1 MRKILFLSFFIVSC
15 GNEIY
20 YLDSYNFSQSGESTY
35 ETKELTSSELNT
47 ASIEAYQLIADEI
60 ISVYSSALNKD
71 NNLGGVSNEIK
82 ALEFLNQ
89 ALFNFEIYTVNR
101 ELMKI
106 NVNKKYNFDNLSI
119 EDIENLIKEKIQKEK
134 DKLIQEWPDEEIRIE
149 KARWGRS
156 NIIKGKKKVELGK
169 DVDPTK
175 ITLEVAMKYL
185 KPKTSKKKK

>member
-1 MRKILFLSFFIVSC
+1 MLRPDSPQKTEIDCAATTCLLSRKTLFLSFFIVSC

-35 ETKELTSSELNT
+35 ETKELSSSELNA

-60 ISVYSSALNKD
+60 TSVYSNALDKD
-71 NNLGGVSNEIK
+71 NSIGGVTNEIK

-106 NVNKKYNFDNLSI
+106 NVTDSDFDRKSFLRDSILSK
-119 EDIENLIKEKIQKEK
+119 ERIKQQA
-134 DKLIQEWPDEEIRIE
+134 LNSLTQ
-149 KARWGRS
+149 
-156 NIIKGKKKVELGK
+156 
-169 DVDPTK
+169 
-175 ITLEVAMKYL
+175 
-185 KPKTSKKKK
+185 

>member
-1 MRKILFLSFFIVSC
+1 MRKIILLSFFIVSC

-35 ETKELTSSELNT
+35 ETKELTSSELNA

-60 ISVYSSALNKD
+60 ILVYSNALNKD
-71 NNLGGVSNEIK
+71 NNSGGVSNEIK

-106 NVNKKYNFDNLSI
+106 NVTDSNFDRKSFLRDSILSK
-119 EDIENLIKEKIQKEK
+119 ERIK
-134 DKLIQEWPDEEIRIE
+134 QE
-149 KARWGRS
+149 ALNS
-156 NIIKGKKKVELGK
+156 L
-169 DVDPTK
+169 TQ
-175 ITLEVAMKYL
+175 
-185 KPKTSKKKK
+185 

>member
-1 MRKILFLSFFIVSC
+1 MRKILFLSIFIVSC

-35 ETKELTSSELNT
+35 ETKELSSSELNA

-106 NVNKKYNFDNLSI
+106 NVTDSDFDRKSFLRDSILSK
-119 EDIENLIKEKIQKEK
+119 ERIK
-134 DKLIQEWPDEEIRIE
+134 QE
-149 KARWGRS
+149 ALNS
-156 NIIKGKKKVELGK
+156 L
-169 DVDPTK
+169 TQ
-175 ITLEVAMKYL
+175 
-185 KPKTSKKKK
+185 